1 MFLEKEDVGLRP
13 VEVSDYEF
21 VKSLY
26 DMDDVKQNFGG
37 VPRPLTRSRFEE
49 KVEKFEN
56 SSPEAYFIIEYESE
70 PVGQTKLQD
79 IDDFHRTANLTGLA
93 LNPVV
98 RGEGVGKNAIEM
110 VLNYGLD
117 ELNLHKIRADII
129 EGNEQGRSV
138 LEKCNFEEEAVLK
151 QEIFRNGDYLDVI
164 RFRKFQGEIE

>member
-1 MFLEKEDVGLRP
+1 MFFQKHDVGLRP

-21 VKSLY
+21 VKSIY

-37 VPRPLTRSRFEE
+37 VPRPLTRSKFEE

-56 SSPEAYFIIEYESE
+56 SPPEAYFIIEYESE
-70 PVGQTKLQD
+70 PVGQIKLQD
-79 IDDFHRTANLTGLA
+79 IDDFHRTANLTSLA
-93 LNPVV
+93 LKPDI
-98 RGEGVGKNAIEM
+98 RGTGAGKIAIEM
-110 VLNYGLD
+110 VLRYGLD

-138 LEKCNFEEEAVLK
+138 LEKCGFEKEGILK
-151 QEIFRNGDYLDVI
+151 EEIFRNGNYLDVI